1 VKDALQAI
9 NDTENFMKS
18 KQDADQHIKN
28 VKRSMTKLASETDIF
43 SPTTVLTYIKDLK
56 RDEKSAKRQG
66 ISPEEPLTKIYKLKL
81 IYNYAVF
88 CQANE
93 IPFKAPKLNYES
105 PIPIIPSTE
114 EVNQIIGCA
123 SDNYATV
130 FTIMKETAVESDEL
144 HKTPTKQIDRE
155 KGILSIVGNKQHAN
169 GTYNLDPQTATML
182 RICLDKPERETN
194 IKRQRPKNEYPFP
207 TRKSIGNAWREARI
221 KASRKYQNKNLLN
234 IPLKNLR
241 NYAGAVYYFTYGK
254 DAIATQQFMRHKNL
268 QQTSNYLRGLKGF
281 TMRLQKIGKIAT
293 TAEEAMEL
301 ILQGFKE
308 ESVFAQ
314 GTPNEKH
321 ILTKINI

>member
-1 VKDALQAI
+1 
-9 NDTENFMKS
+9 MKA
-18 KQDADQHIKN
+18 KQDDAIHIAN
-28 VKRSMTKLASETDIF
+28 TKRTLTRLASAADIF
-43 SPTTVLTYIKDLK
+43 NPLETMAYIKDLT
-56 RDEKSAKRQG
+56 RDKQSAINQDVTPDK
-66 ISPEEPLTKIYKLKL
+66 PLSKTYKLK
-81 IYNYAVF
+81 IIFNYSVF
-88 CQANE
+88 CKANE
-93 IPFKAPKLNYES
+93 IPFKAPKLNCES

-123 SDNYATV
+123 TDDYAMI
-130 FTIMKETAVESDEL
+130 FTIMKETAIEEDEL
-144 HKTPTKQIDRE
+144 HKTPRNQIDKE
-155 KGILSIVGNKQHAN
+155 KGILSVVGNKQHSN
-169 GTYNLDPQTATML
+169 GTCNLEPQTAIML
-182 RICLDKPERETN
+182 RMYLDKPERKTN
-194 IKRQRPKNEYPFP
+194 IKRQTSKDEYPFP
-207 TRKSIGNAWREARI
+207 TRKSMGKAWRTARER
-221 KASRKYQNKNLLN
+221 ASRKYQSKSLLT

-281 TMRLQKIGKIAT
+281 TMQLQKIGKIAT
-293 TAEEAMEL
+293 AAEEAMEL